1 MSTISYR
8 LDLVINLIDTTT
20 GTIVNEVET
29 SFLKGEM
36 PLSPVP
42 RDEGI
47 YILMNTDRQD
57 FDLTVKVKG
66 YEDYRTRVAYET
78 LDERV
83 PLLTA
88 YLIPKPNNRIGVDPL
103 FYRDRIPKL
112 EAIEAIT
119 LFKPSCFI
127 NEYNARYQ
135 VMTIFKS
142 DGNKN
147 LTDVHYGLLKEEEG
161 TFAHI
166 EIKKNVSDTKL
177 ELAKPLETDFSSN
190 APMYRI
196 VFGNVYENGNFLL
209 SVRSSAEEVP
219 CIIRY
224 KKNEEWYS
232 LKCDFRSLTEGSLKK
247 AKKVKRKEET

>member
-20 GTIVNEVET
+20 GAVVNEAYT
-29 SFLKGEM
+29 SFLQGDKPLM
-36 PLSPVP
+36 PAP
-42 RDEGI
+42 RDEGV

-57 FDLTVKVKG
+57 FDLTVNVRG
-66 YEDYRTRVAYET
+66 YETYRTRVVYES
-78 LDERV
+78 LDKRL

-88 YLIPKPNNRIGVDPL
+88 YLIPKATGWVGAEPL

-127 NEYNARYQ
+127 NEYNARFQ
-135 VMTIFKS
+135 EITIFKS

-147 LTDVHYGLLKEEEG
+147 LSDVHYGLLKEEEE
-161 TFAHI
+161 TFAHVEI
-166 EIKKNVSDTKL
+166 EKAVSETKL
-177 ELAKPLETDFSSN
+177 KLAKPLDTDFTSN

-196 VFGNVYENGNFLL
+196 VFGNVYEKGNFLL
-209 SVRSSAEEVP
+209 SVRSSADEVP

-232 LKCDFRSLTEGSLKK
+232 LKCDFKTLTEGSLKK